1 MVKMFDIRRHDGKFV
16 RRSPFTYFLLERDM
30 GLLDEVGKIAGAVAA
45 VEAAE
50 KVDPQAGLLT
60 KGIAAIAGYEGAG
73 KLESMLEKKDEDKQ
87 DDADNAQAADDA
99 SAQT

>member
-1 MVKMFDIRRHDGKFV
+1 
-16 RRSPFTYFLLERDM
+16 M

-50 KVDPQAGLLT
+50 KVDPEAGLLT
-60 KGIAAIAGYEGAG
+60 KGIAAIAGFEGAG
-73 KLESMLEKKDEDKQ
+73 KLELLLEKKEEDAQ
-87 DDADNAQAADDA
+87 DADSAQASDDT

>member
-1 MVKMFDIRRHDGKFV
+1 
-16 RRSPFTYFLLERDM
+16 M

-50 KVDPQAGLLT
+50 KVDPEAGLLT
-60 KGIAAIAGYEGAG
+60 KGIAAIAGFEGAG

-87 DDADNAQAADDA
+87 DDADNAQAADDT

>member
-1 MVKMFDIRRHDGKFV
+1 
-16 RRSPFTYFLLERDM
+16 M

-60 KGIAAIAGYEGAG
+60 KGVAAIAGFEGAG
-73 KLESMLEKKDEDKQ
+73 KLESLVEKREEEKQ
-87 DDADNAQAADDA
+87 DDADHAQAADDT
-99 SAQT
+99 SSQT

>member
-1 MVKMFDIRRHDGKFV
+1 
-16 RRSPFTYFLLERDM
+16 M

-50 KVDPQAGLLT
+50 KVDPEAGLLT
-60 KGIAAIAGYEGAG
+60 KGIAAIAGFEGAG

-87 DDADNAQAADDA
+87 DDADNAQAADDT
-99 SAQT
+99 SSQT